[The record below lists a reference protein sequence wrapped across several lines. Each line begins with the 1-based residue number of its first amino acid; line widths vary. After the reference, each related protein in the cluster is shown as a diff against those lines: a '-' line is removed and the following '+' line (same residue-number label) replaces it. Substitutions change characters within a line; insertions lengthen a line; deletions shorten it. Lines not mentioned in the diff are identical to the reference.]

1 MQLWN
6 VFKFWLFVHHR
17 SANSIKEYMALSA
30 EQTLIL
36 VLFYVSTKGE
46 HGIETK
52 ISTFLDWFF
61 PKNLLLKPA
70 ATQE

>member
-1 MQLWN
+1 MYSNFGYLYIIDLQILS
-6 VFKFWLFVHHR
+6 K
-17 SANSIKEYMALSA
+17 SMALSA

-52 ISTFLDWFF
+52 IPTFLDWFF

-70 ATQE
+70 ATRE